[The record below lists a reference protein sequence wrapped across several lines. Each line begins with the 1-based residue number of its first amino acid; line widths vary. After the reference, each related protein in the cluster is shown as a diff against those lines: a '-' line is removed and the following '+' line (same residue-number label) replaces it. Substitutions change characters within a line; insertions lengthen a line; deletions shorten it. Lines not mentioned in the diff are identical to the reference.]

1 MDYRTLIDALS
12 LEAGLNIAAD
22 GVKRVLLDCRFN
34 LLQPDAGL
42 ALYRQGHIPG
52 ALYAHL
58 DNDLSGPITAQSGR
72 HPLPDPKRLAMRL
85 GEWGICPDTQV
96 VVYDD
101 MGGAMAARAWWLLRW
116 LGHER
121 VAVLDGGFQAW
132 VATEGAVSEEAA
144 TATDCAPYPYR
155 FNADQ
160 VVSSEAVLA
169 NLQQPV
175 FTLVDARSAERFHGE
190 QEPIDPVAGHVPGA
204 LNRALSENLT
214 AEGLFK
220 SAEQLR
226 TEWLALLDGTA
237 PEAVVAMCGSGVTA
251 CHLLLSLELAGL
263 KGARVYAGSWSEWI
277 RDQQRPVAT
286 EING

>member
-1 MDYRTLIDALS
+1 MDYRTLIDASS
-12 LEAGLNIAAD
+12 LEAGLNVAV
-22 GVKRVLLDCRFN
+22 GGKRVLLDCRFN
-34 LLQPDAGL
+34 LMQPDAGL

-52 ALYAHL
+52 AVYAHL
-58 DNDLSGPITAQSGR
+58 DKDLSSPITASSGR
-72 HPLPDPKRLAMRL
+72 HPLPDPQHLAQRL
-85 GEWGICPDTQV
+85 GEWGICADTQV

-132 VATEGAVSEEAA
+132 VATDGAISEEAIA
-144 TATDCAPYPYR
+144 PIACASYPL
-155 FNADQ
+155 Q
-160 VVSSEAVLA
+160 LQPGWVVGTEAVVA
-169 NLQQPV
+169 NLQKPL
-175 FTLVDARSAERFHGE
+175 FSLVDARSLERFRGE

-204 LNRALSENLT
+204 LNRPLPDNLT
-214 AEGLFK
+214 TTGRFK

-226 TEWLALLDGTA
+226 AEWLALLGEVQ

-263 KGARVYAGSWSEWI
+263 PGARLYAGSWSEWI
-277 RDQQRPVAT
+277 RDVGRPVAT
-286 EING
+286 V